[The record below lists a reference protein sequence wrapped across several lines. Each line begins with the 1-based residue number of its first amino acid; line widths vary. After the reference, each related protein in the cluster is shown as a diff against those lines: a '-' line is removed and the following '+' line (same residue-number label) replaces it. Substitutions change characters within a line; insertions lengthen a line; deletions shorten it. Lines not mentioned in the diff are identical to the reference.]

1 MLLRVQRQ
9 GENRP
14 EMKTQTVITEKDL
27 PGDVL
32 RAIEQG
38 RKVEAIKLLREAT
51 GLGLANAK
59 VLVDKAARQQGI
71 TSKPPAFVEEE
82 SNVGKLLRALLL
94 VVAVYAF
101 YHYYTGA

>member
-1 MLLRVQRQ
+1 M
-9 GENRP
+9 ETP
-14 EMKTQTVITEKDL
+14 SVITENDL
-27 PGDVL
+27 PPAVI

-38 RKVEAIKLLREAT
+38 KKVEAIKLLREAT

-59 VLVDKAARQQGI
+59 VLVDKAARQYGV
-71 TSKPPAFVEEE
+71 TSRPPGFIEEE
-82 SNVGKLLRALLL
+82 SNVGALLKALVL